1 MAPVLDE
8 LPDVLPTSSLRP
20 GGQPQRDLRAKLR
33 AVPDARNALAVA
45 SAWVQISLVVYL
57 SVRIDRWWVW
67 PLAVIL
73 MGRGFAL
80 LGILT
85 HEAAHRLLFA
95 RKRAND
101 WAGRWLLGY
110 PAFNPFDIYRR
121 VHMAHHRDEL
131 GPNEPDL
138 ALYSGYP
145 ITRDSFARKLLR
157 DAVGISGWKN
167 LKPLLQAAFVA
178 QRRRVAL
185 SILAAQGVLLLAFSL
200 AGWPQLYLVLWLL
213 PWMTSWRVINRL
225 RAIAEHGGMENSPDK
240 RMTTHVV
247 RQRALARF
255 FMVPHNAGYHLAH
268 HVDPGIPLW
277 RLPELHH
284 ELESSGWIGSLE
296 WSSYL
301 RLWRAMSAG

>member
-1 MAPVLDE
+1 MAPTLEE
-8 LPDVLPTSSLRP
+8 LPDVLPTTRLRAS
-20 GGQPQRDLRAKLR
+20 GQPCPDLRAKLR
-33 AVPDARNALAVA
+33 PVPDARNALAVA
-45 SAWVQISLVVYL
+45 SAWAQIALVVFL
-57 SVRIDRWWVW
+57 SVRIDEWWVW
-67 PLAVIL
+67 PLAVIF

-85 HEAAHRLLFA
+85 HEAAHRLLFS
-95 RKRAND
+95 RKRVND

-110 PAFNPFDIYRR
+110 PSFNPFDIYRR

-145 ITRDSFARKLLR
+145 IKRASFSRKLLR
-157 DAVGISGWKN
+157 DSVGISGWKN
-167 LKPLLQAAFVA
+167 LKPLLEALFVA
-178 QRRRVAL
+178 ERRRVAL

-225 RAIAEHGGMENSPDK
+225 RAIAEHGGMENSADK

-247 RQRALARF
+247 RQGALARF

-284 ELESSGWIGSLE
+284 ELKCSGWIGSLQ
-296 WSSYL
+296 WPSYL